1 MNPRAIG
8 WALSAA
14 ALIGIAGWEG
24 FRDKAYDDGVGVQTI
39 GFGSTEG
46 VKPGDTITVERA
58 LVKLGADVSRHEK
71 GLRECVALIPLYQH
85 EWDAYVS
92 WTFNVGVGAA
102 CGSTLVKRL
111 RSGDYAGACQELLRW
126 NRAGG
131 RVLRG
136 LTLRRQ
142 SEYQRCMGVA

>member
-1 MNPRAIG
+1 VNPRSVG
-8 WALSAA
+8 LALSAA
-14 ALIGIAGWEG
+14 ALIGLAGWEG

-39 GFGSTEG
+39 GFGSTAG
-46 VKPGDTITVERA
+46 VKRGDTITVERA
-58 LVKLGADVSRHEK
+58 LVKLGADVAKHEQ
-71 GLRECVALIPLYQH
+71 GLRACIGAVPLYQY
-85 EWDAYVS
+85 EWDAYAS
-92 WTFNVGVGAA
+92 WAFNVGTGAA

-111 RSGDYAGACQELLRW
+111 RSGDYAGACRELLKW

-142 SEYQRCMGVA
+142 SEYKTCTGN